1 MRQGTKIGIALVVG
15 IVAAAGF
22 VGYRSYQARQNVAV
36 EVRPPEPAAPVLA
49 ESAAPDTSE
58 TPAPELQ
65 PILTTESAQASPQ
78 PIGVQENAERSFRA
92 RPVEPSPEA
101 VTTAPAERTGLAE
114 VTSLAPASDALPII
128 ESDGASVPPSEP
140 IPAWASAEAPAGPA
154 TEKTSAEPAAEKTP
168 ATPQTTEHVLQPG
181 ETFTSLAIKYLG
193 GARHVALI
201 AKANPGK
208 DPRRLHVGSKIKIPA
223 APAPAVAAVPQP
235 ADTAKTTSAVSPEP
249 AAPVAPDRAYKVK
262 AGESWQDLAGRF
274 LRDRARWTELYELNK
289 ERVPRNPERLPNGT
303 VIELPKGVSTSS
315 KPA

>member
-49 ESAAPDTSE
+49 ESAAPETSE
-58 TPAPELQ
+58 TAAPELQ

-128 ESDGASVPPSEP
+128 ESGGATVPPSEP
-140 IPAWASAEAPAGPA
+140 ISAWASAEAPTEPA
-154 TEKTSAEPAAEKTP
+154 AKKTSAAPAAEKTL
-168 ATPQTTEHVLQPG
+168 ATTQTTEHVLQPG

-223 APAPAVAAVPQP
+223 APAVAAVPQP
-235 ADTAKTTSAVSPEP
+235 ADTAKTTSVVSPEP
-249 AAPVAPDRAYKVK
+249 AAPVPPDRAYKVK